1 MSSITPTQPF
11 TPTAPV
17 RPAAEGWSVGS
28 APTTDRALNAARQS
42 PRDTG
47 PRNTDPRDT
56 TQDTVT
62 LSNSGGHRLVNLGR
76 GQDLAQEIRNAP
88 VDSTFAAKLFDAG
101 QDIFRITR
109 LFGQTVKSIFQ
120 FWR

>member
-11 TPTAPV
+11 TPSAPV
-17 RPAAEGWSVGS
+17 RPAAQGRSVGTP
-28 APTTDRALNAARQS
+28 PTAADALNAARTNA
-42 PRDTG
+42 RDTG
-47 PRNTDPRDT
+47 ARDT
-56 TQDTVT
+56 SQDTVT
-62 LSNSGGHRLVNLGR
+62 LSNAGGHRLVNLGR

-88 VDSTFAAKLFDAG
+88 VDSSFAAKLFDAG

>member
-1 MSSITPTQPF
+1 MSSITPAQPF

-17 RPAAEGWSVGS
+17 RPAAEGRSVGTP
-28 APTTDRALNAARQS
+28 PTAADALNTARQS
-42 PRDTG
+42 PHDTS
-47 PRNTDPRDT
+47 
-56 TQDTVT
+56 QDTVT
-62 LSNSGGHRLVNLGR
+62 LSNAGGHRLVNLGR